1 MFGSKDEKQN
11 RLEQIVE
18 IIAKAPA
25 GITQAA
31 LAQLLGVGRSTVNKD
46 LVALHRR
53 GVRLAEDSKGRLYRA
68 D

>member
-1 MFGSKDEKQN
+1 MFGNKDDKSK
-11 RLEQIVE
+11 RLEQMVE

-31 LAQLLGVGRSTVNKD
+31 LSRLLGVGRATVNKD
-46 LVALHRR
+46 LVTLHKR
-53 GVRLAEDSKGRLYRA
+53 GVRLAEDKKGRLYRA